1 MKGWSEAFMGQR
13 AIALKGRPSSVTPLV
28 SAVIVNWNRGED
40 TLECLHSLER
50 QTYPRM
56 AIIVVDNGSEDGSP
70 VSIQR
75 NFPEVELIGLSR
87 NTGFAGGFNRGIE
100 RALSQ
105 GGDYILILNND
116 TVSDRLM
123 VEKLVGSIRPGV
135 GVAFPKIYYYDDP
148 ERIWSVG
155 AQRQFL
161 TLEMTD
167 QATGQMDRGQWDEI
181 QERDYVT
188 GCALL
193 IPREVFEKVGLFDE
207 RYFAYYED
215 LDFSFRVTEAGFG
228 MLLVPEARLWHK
240 VAQTSGGLDSPLER
254 YLMAKGSVLFFG
266 RHGGGWRRL
275 FIVPYRLG
283 SAAKTTFKLL
293 ARRKF
298 KSVQA
303 YWKGLFEGLKLV
315 FQGNQN
321 EFESG

>member
-1 MKGWSEAFMGQR
+1 MDQG
-13 AIALKGRPSSVTPLV
+13 ALETKRRFSPASPLV
-28 SAVIVNWNRGED
+28 LAVVVNWNRGKD
-40 TLECLHSLER
+40 TLECLRSLEQ

-56 AIIVVDNGSEDGSP
+56 GIIVVDNGSEDGSP
-70 VSIQR
+70 ESIQR
-75 NFPEVELIGLSR
+75 NFPEVELIRLSR

-105 GGDYILILNND
+105 GGDYVLILNND
-116 TVSDRLM
+116 TVSDRRM
-123 VEKLVGSIRPGV
+123 VEKLAGTMRPGD

-148 ERIWSVG
+148 RRIWSVG
-155 AQRQFL
+155 ARRQFL

-167 QATGQMDRGQWDEI
+167 KATGQVDRGQWEEV
-181 QERDYVT
+181 QERDYAT

-193 IPREVFEKVGLFDE
+193 VRREVFEKVGLFDE

-215 LDFSFRVTEAGFG
+215 LDFSFRVKEAGFR

-240 VAQTSGGLDSPLER
+240 VALSSGGPDSPQER

-275 FIVPYRLG
+275 FIIPYRLG
-283 SAAKTTFKLL
+283 SAVKTTVKLL
-293 ARRKF
+293 VRRKF

-303 YWKGLFEGLKLV
+303 YWKGLSEGLRLV
-315 FQGNQN
+315 FQDNRS
-321 EFESG
+321 EFKIG

>member
-1 MKGWSEAFMGQR
+1 MGQG
-13 AIALKGRPSSVTPLV
+13 AIETKGYPSPASPLV
-28 SAVIVNWNRGED
+28 LAVVVNWNRGED
-40 TLECLHSLER
+40 TLECLRSLEQ

-56 AIIVVDNGSEDGSP
+56 GIIVVDNGSEDGSP
-70 VSIQR
+70 ESIQR
-75 NFPEVELIGLSR
+75 NFPGVELIRLSR

-105 GGDYILILNND
+105 GGDYVLILNND

-123 VEKLVGSIRPGV
+123 VERLVGNIRPGA
-135 GVAFPKIYYYDDP
+135 GVVFPKIYYYDDP
-148 ERIWSVG
+148 LRIWSVG

-167 QATGQMDRGQWDEI
+167 KATGQLDRGQWDEV

-193 IPREVFEKVGLFDE
+193 VQREVFEKVGLFDE

-215 LDFSFRVTEAGFG
+215 LDFSFRAKDAGFR
-228 MLLVPEARLWHK
+228 MILVPEARLWHK
-240 VAQTSGGLDSPLER
+240 VAQTSGGLDNPLER

-283 SAAKTTFKLL
+283 SAVKTTFKLL
-293 ARRKF
+293 FRRKF

-303 YWKGLFEGLKLV
+303 YWKGLYEGLKLV
-315 FQGNQN
+315 FQDNRS
-321 EFESG
+321 EFKIG

>member
-1 MKGWSEAFMGQR
+1 MGQGAVAPKGHPSL
-13 AIALKGRPSSVTPLV
+13 AIPLIL
-28 SAVIVNWNRGED
+28 AVVVNWNRGED
-40 TLECLHSLER
+40 TLECLRSLEQ
-50 QTYPRM
+50 QTYPRLS
-56 AIIVVDNGSEDGSP
+56 IIVVDNGSEDGSP
-70 VSIQR
+70 ESIQR
-75 NFPEVELIGLSR
+75 YFPAVELIRLSR

-100 RALSQ
+100 RALAQ
-105 GGDYILILNND
+105 GGDYVVILNND

-123 VEKLVGSIRPGV
+123 VEKLVENIRPGA
-135 GVAFPKIYYYDDP
+135 GVAFPKIYYYDAP
-148 ERIWSVG
+148 LRIWSVG

-167 QATGQMDRGQWDEI
+167 KATGQLDRGQWDEI

-193 IPREVFEKVGLFDE
+193 VRREVFEKVGLFDE

-215 LDFSFRVTEAGFG
+215 LDFSFRVKEAGFG

-240 VAQTSGGLDSPLER
+240 VALTSGGLDSPLER

-298 KSVQA
+298 KSLQA
-303 YWKGLFEGLKLV
+303 YWKGLSEGLKLV
-315 FQGNQN
+315 SQGNRN
-321 EFESG
+321 EFKIG